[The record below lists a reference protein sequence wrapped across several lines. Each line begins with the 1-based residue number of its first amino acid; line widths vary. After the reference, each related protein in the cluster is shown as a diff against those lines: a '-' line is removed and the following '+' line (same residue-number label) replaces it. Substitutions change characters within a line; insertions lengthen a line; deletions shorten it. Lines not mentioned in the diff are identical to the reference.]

1 MLEQVLAIDFI
12 STFSPVIFGNCKVIT
27 VICQD
32 TQHRLL
38 LHLLFIYQK
47 ALTSVV
53 VREYVNGLNQ
63 SEVLGLFN
71 IIHCVL
77 QGETNYT
84 TYISSWRQCRKVT
97 LSWVVRFIWQ
107 KGCHQKEPE
116 QSQRVG
122 PCEPDEVQQSQVWGA
137 AVGPGPS
144 QVCIQAGR
152 TPGVQPCREVLGDG
166 KLSWSQQCVLAALPA
181 FHLHVSC
188 CRWHYLYKLNDIE
201 TVCICTQ

>member
-12 STFSPVIFGNCKVIT
+12 STFSPVIFGNCKVII

-47 ALTSVV
+47 ALTTVV

-84 TYISSWRQCRKVT
+84 TYISSWRLCRKVT
-97 LSWVVRFIWQ
+97 LS
-107 KGCHQKEPE
+107 
-116 QSQRVG
+116 
-122 PCEPDEVQQSQVWGA
+122 
-137 AVGPGPS
+137 
-144 QVCIQAGR
+144 
-152 TPGVQPCREVLGDG
+152 
-166 KLSWSQQCVLAALPA
+166 
-181 FHLHVSC
+181 
-188 CRWHYLYKLNDIE
+188 
-201 TVCICTQ
+201 